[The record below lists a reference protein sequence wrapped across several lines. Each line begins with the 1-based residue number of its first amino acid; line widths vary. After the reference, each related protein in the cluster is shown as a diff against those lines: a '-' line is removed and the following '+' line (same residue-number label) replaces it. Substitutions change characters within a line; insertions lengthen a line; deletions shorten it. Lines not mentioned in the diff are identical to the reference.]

1 MHFRSNAGQA
11 VTPTWAASRDVIQAT
26 AGYSTHPVSGGRV
39 NMAKITNARPLIA
52 QHKPALAGVPAYKR
66 ITGTTLQKRRAR
78 WFYMRPLCVHCTE
91 RGLVSLALELDHI
104 IPLHK
109 GGRDDETNLQGL
121 CVECHKGKTAQDLA
135 T

>member
-1 MHFRSNAGQA
+1 M
-11 VTPTWAASRDVIQAT
+11 P
-26 AGYSTHPVSGGRV
+26 
-39 NMAKITNARPLIA
+39 KITNAKPLIA

-78 WFYMRPLCVHCTE
+78 WFYSNPLCVHCKD
-91 RGLVSLALELDHI
+91 RGLVTLALELDHI

-121 CVECHKGKTAQDLA
+121 CVECHKAKTATDLSA
-135 T
+135 